1 VFERVNND
9 KIARNRRFGTGAI
22 ADMSADAVMPI
33 SVVIERR
40 ASNSQW
46 DDHQWRPIG
55 VLPHAALEHGKVL
68 AEGDG
73 WAQYQAG
80 TLHLELFRGETEG
93 YLTNLSQNPPVV
105 FVILRPNEE
114 GEGLEFEP
122 FLATVCPYEAMGYT
136 AGGDEIVE
144 GVPMPPEIMTW
155 LREFVAHHHVDQP
168 FLKRKNKRHQDE
180 YGGKRPRGEREKGIA

>member
-1 VFERVNND
+1 
-9 KIARNRRFGTGAI
+9 
-22 ADMSADAVMPI
+22 MPADAVMPI

-46 DDHQWRPIG
+46 RTICGGRSACCRMPRRS
-55 VLPHAALEHGKVL
+55 AAKLL
-68 AEGDG
+68 AEGEG
-73 WAQYQAG
+73 WVHYQSG
-80 TLHLELFRGETEG
+80 TPDLELFRGETEG

-105 FVILRPNEE
+105 FVVLRRNED

-144 GVPMPPEIMTW
+144 GVPMPPEIMAW
-155 LREFVAHHHVDQP
+155 VREFVARHHVDQP
-168 FLKRKNKRHQDE
+168 FLKRKNKRHQDD
-180 YGGKRPRGEREKGIA
+180 YGGKRPRTEREKGFA